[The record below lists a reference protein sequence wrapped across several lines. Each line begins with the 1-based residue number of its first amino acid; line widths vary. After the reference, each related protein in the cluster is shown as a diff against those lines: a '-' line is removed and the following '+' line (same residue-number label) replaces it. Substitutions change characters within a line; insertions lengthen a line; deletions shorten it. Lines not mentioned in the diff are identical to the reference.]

1 MAAPSIAR
9 ENFSTVSAVWRMRTT
24 LVWLKASS
32 ARAWYFRLTRLPSVR
47 VAMMAK
53 VTKPMPPT
61 CTRANT
67 TAWPKKLRSVAGS
80 ISIRPVTVTAD
91 VAVNSASNTPKGWR
105 CATGRD
111 SSTVPIRIRTRKLPA
126 RTAGGLA
133 CSCPVRRAWR

>member
-9 ENFSTVSAVWRMRTT
+9 ENFSTVSAVWRMRDT

-47 VAMMAK
+47 AAMMAK
-53 VTKPMPPT
+53 VTKPMPPI
-61 CTRANT
+61 CTRDNK

-80 ISIRPVTVTAD
+80 MTIRPVTVTAD
-91 VAVNSASNTPKGWR
+91 VAENSASNTPKGWR
-105 CATGRD
+105 CEIGRE
-111 SSTVPIRIRTRKLPA
+111 SSAVPARIRKRKLPA

-133 CSCPVRRAWR
+133 CN